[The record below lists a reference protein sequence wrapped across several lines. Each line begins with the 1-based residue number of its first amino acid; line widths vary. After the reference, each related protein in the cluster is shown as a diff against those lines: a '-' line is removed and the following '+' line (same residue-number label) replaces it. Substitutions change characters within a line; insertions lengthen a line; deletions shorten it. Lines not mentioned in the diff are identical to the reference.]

1 LKELFA
7 AYVEAKQKQ
16 NVLDY
21 DDLMLYWAQ
30 PRALPPQAAI
40 ARLAASSTR
49 SGSACSSDVAVGM
62 PGHVLKCQSLLIGSS
77 RTAIGADAR
86 MSLQSATF
94 KIDAL
99 LQGAALLLTF
109 GIWAAYGFPFIP
121 ELVALGCLVIVCIVV
136 IHWWM
141 TSRLQKEK

>member
-1 LKELFA
+1 LRDPHEKGFSKTESRFPTKGTCLAIYSRCVNAETEIEQVLGASFPWCSGWAAELKELFA

-62 PGHVLKCQSLLIGSS
+62 PGHVLISFSNVN
-77 RTAIGADAR
+77 
-86 MSLQSATF
+86 
-94 KIDAL
+94 
-99 LQGAALLLTF
+99 
-109 GIWAAYGFPFIP
+109 PF
-121 ELVALGCLVIVCIVV
+121 
-136 IHWWM
+136 
-141 TSRLQKEK
+141 S